1 MYDGQYTVFGQ
12 VVSGMDTLDDIST
25 KAVDSNDNPIDR
37 VISIAKSKSDLHRA
51 IDALPDDAT
60 LLLVANACCCGD
72 PEHRPITGSA
82 VYRAA
87 FGTPTLP
94 EALGLLRLAEHS
106 LIAETIGG

>member
-1 MYDGQYTVFGQ
+1 
-12 VVSGMDTLDDIST
+12 MDE
-25 KAVDSNDNPIDR
+25 NHPIER
-37 VISIAKSKSDLHRA
+37 VITIAKTKSDLHRA

-72 PEHRPITGSA
+72 SQHQPATGSA

-87 FGTPTLP
+87 FGSPTLP

-106 LIAETIGG
+106 LIAETLGGT